1 MILGTLREKAVV
13 EAVMTADKIKIL
25 VNRQR
30 PILQVTGV

>member
-1 MILGTLREKAVV
+1 MILATLREKAVV
-13 EAVMTADKIKIL
+13 DAVMMAGKIL